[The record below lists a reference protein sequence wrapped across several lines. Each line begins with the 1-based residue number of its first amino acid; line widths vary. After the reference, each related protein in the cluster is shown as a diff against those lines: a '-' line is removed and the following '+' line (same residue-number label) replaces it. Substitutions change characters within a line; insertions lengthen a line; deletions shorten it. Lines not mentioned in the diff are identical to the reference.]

1 MLWVE
6 SRAYRYL
13 HIKLIMEKKI
23 DSNQIRDILL
33 IWNLGNKVKGINNIH
48 LHSAQ
53 VIHKSLRT

>member
-1 MLWVE
+1 
-6 SRAYRYL
+6 
-13 HIKLIMEKKI
+13 MEKKI

-53 VIHKSLRT
+53 VIHKSLRTWG